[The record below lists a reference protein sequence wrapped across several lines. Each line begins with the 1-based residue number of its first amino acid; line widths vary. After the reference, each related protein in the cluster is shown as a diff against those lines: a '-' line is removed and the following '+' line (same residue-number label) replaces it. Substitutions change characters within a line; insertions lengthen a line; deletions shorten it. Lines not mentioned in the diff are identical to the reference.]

1 MTSLLFQSSDI
12 LLSLVLEVKYFS
24 VLLDRLQ
31 ILMLRN
37 SYISK
42 EVQKGFLA
50 GMSGCIEHTFALLIR
65 DAKESH
71 RQIAITWLDHF
82 VKAGVQIARNRKQ
95 R

>member
-1 MTSLLFQSSDI
+1 MTSLLFQSSLGPTSNFDAAKQLYI
-12 LLSLVLEVKYFS
+12 QRSSE
-24 VLLDRLQ
+24 RL
-31 ILMLRN
+31 
-37 SYISK
+37 
-42 EVQKGFLA
+42 LA
-50 GMSGCIEHTFALLIR
+50 GMSGCIELLIR